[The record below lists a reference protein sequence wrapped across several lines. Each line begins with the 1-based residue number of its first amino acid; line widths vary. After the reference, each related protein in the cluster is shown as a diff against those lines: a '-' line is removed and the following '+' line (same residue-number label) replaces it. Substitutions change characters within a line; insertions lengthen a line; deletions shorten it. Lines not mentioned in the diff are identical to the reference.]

1 MSSSRKP
8 DEPALVT
15 ALFSR
20 RLAEPFARLA
30 VRLGISADAVT
41 VAGGLCW
48 MLSLP
53 LAPLAGR
60 LRSPALWA
68 ACAALWCLGYWLDVV
83 DGSVARLTGTSS
95 RAGFFLDCVF
105 HLLFKPAFLFSVGLG
120 AALGCGAFLGCD
132 ETFVPA
138 GIALLV
144 LSVLSLPANGAAAT
158 SAAELALCEEVALG
172 RLRPDGAARPALW
185 LGASD
190 VAAPAAEK
198 RRTPLRAAKTLAQE
212 TLSYYLQGPFFALLV
227 CADFALHFAVRGTVV
242 CDGPSLLAEA
252 ADAWRMPITGTGF
265 ALLSLVLAL
274 RIPLR
279 LARES
284 RRLGRPTRAGRA
296 GRALARL
303 GALSTALGAAALVA
317 WPFAARQIPNERRF
331 LPLFFALF
339 FAPVAFLLLGAGL
352 RAAAARATR
361 RAGLPVHNRYLL
373 RAFDLLLAPTVLG
386 AFAVFLAGNYDC
398 AFGFLFSSAPY
409 WPVALLLGLAPL
421 AAVACRPVASETLAH
436 VLCQETG
443 KGRLRPG
450 DPAPWDAPAP
460 RLVAWVAITAESLLL
475 ADTAL
480 MIAFS
485 ALALGGRALAG
496 LPPGLDRVATVAGHV
511 IERGGLPLCC
521 AGFVLLAL
529 ALLLSL
535 PRRLRAARRAL
546 DRGAARVAIPDSG
559 PAGARGADDAR

>member
-53 LAPLAGR
+53 LAPLAGW
-60 LRSPALWA
+60 LQSPWLWA

-120 AALGCGAFLGCD
+120 VLIGSNDPLGLSGAVLAALA
-132 ETFVPA
+132 
-138 GIALLV
+138 
-144 LSVLSLPANGAAAT
+144 VLSLPANGAAAT

-172 RLRPDGAARPALW
+172 RLRPDGAASPALW
-185 LGASD
+185 LGAAD

-212 TLSYYLQGPFFALLV
+212 TLSYYLQAPFFALLV
-227 CADFALHFAVRGTVV
+227 CADLALHLAVRGTVV
-242 CDGPSLLAEA
+242 CDRGPL
-252 ADAWRMPITGTGF
+252 ADAAYSWQMPVTCAGF
-265 ALLSLVLAL
+265 AALSLVLVL
-274 RIPLR
+274 RITLR
-279 LARES
+279 LDRES

-296 GRALARL
+296 GRVLARL
-303 GALSTALGAAALVA
+303 SALATALGAVALLLWPYAAPRL
-317 WPFAARQIPNERRF
+317 PNDRRF
-331 LPLFFALF
+331 LPLFFGLF

-352 RAAAARATR
+352 RAAAVRATR

-373 RAFDLLLAPTVLG
+373 RAFDLLLAPAVIG
-386 AFAVFLAGNYDC
+386 AFAVFLSGNYDY
-398 AFGFLFSSAPY
+398 AFGFLFSFAPD
-409 WPVALLLGLAPL
+409 WPSMLLLALAPL

-460 RLVAWVAITAESLLL
+460 RLVAWVAITAERLLL

-496 LPPGLDRVATVAGHV
+496 LPPWLDRVATVAGHV

-546 DRGAARVAIPDSG
+546 AAKG
-559 PAGARGADDAR
+559 

>member
-53 LAPLAGR
+53 LAPLAGW
-60 LRSPALWA
+60 LRSPWLWA
-68 ACAALWCLGYWLDVV
+68 VCAALWCLGYWLDVV

-120 AALGCGAFLGCD
+120 VLIGSNDPLGLSGAVLAALA
-132 ETFVPA
+132 
-138 GIALLV
+138 
-144 LSVLSLPANGAAAT
+144 VLSLPANGAAAT

-172 RLRPDGAARPALW
+172 RLRPDGAASPALW
-185 LGASD
+185 LGAAD

-212 TLSYYLQGPFFALLV
+212 TLSYYLQAPFFALLV
-227 CADFALHFAVRGTVV
+227 CADLALHLAVRGTVV
-242 CDGPSLLAEA
+242 CDRGPL
-252 ADAWRMPITGTGF
+252 ADAAYSWQMPCTAFGF
-265 ALLSLVLAL
+265 AVLSLVLYL

-279 LARES
+279 LVRES

-296 GRALARL
+296 GRVLARL
-303 GALSTALGAAALVA
+303 SALATALGAVALLLWPYAA
-317 WPFAARQIPNERRF
+317 PRIPNERSF

-352 RAAAARATR
+352 RAGAVRATR

-373 RAFDLLLAPTVLG
+373 RAFDLLLAPAVVG
-386 AFAVFLAGNYDC
+386 AFAVFLAGNYDY
-398 AFGFLFSSAPY
+398 AFGFLFSLAPH
-409 WPVALLLGLAPL
+409 WPVALLLCLAPL

-460 RLVAWVAITAESLLL
+460 RLVAWVAITAERLLL

-496 LPPGLDRVATVAGHV
+496 LPPWLDRVATVAGHV

-546 DRGAARVAIPDSG
+546 DRSL
-559 PAGARGADDAR
+559 

>member
-48 MLSLP
+48 MVSLP
-53 LAPLAGR
+53 LAPLAGW
-60 LRSPALWA
+60 LRSPWLWA

-120 AALGCGAFLGCD
+120 VLIGSNDPLGLSGAVLAALA
-132 ETFVPA
+132 
-138 GIALLV
+138 
-144 LSVLSLPANGAAAT
+144 VLSLPANGAAAT

-185 LGASD
+185 LGAAD
-190 VAAPAAEK
+190 VADTAAVK

-212 TLSYYLQGPFFALLV
+212 TLSYYLQAPFFALLV
-227 CADFALHFAVRGTVV
+227 CADLVLHLAVRGTVV
-242 CDGPSLLAEA
+242 CDRGPLVDAAYSWQMPCTAFGFAALSLLL
-252 ADAWRMPITGTGF
+252 F
-265 ALLSLVLAL
+265 L

-279 LARES
+279 LVRES

-296 GRALARL
+296 GRVLARL
-303 GALSTALGAAALVA
+303 SALSTALGAAALLL
-317 WPFAARQIPNERRF
+317 WPWAAPRIPNERSW
-331 LPLFFALF
+331 LPLFFGLF

-352 RAAAARATR
+352 RAGAVRATR

-373 RAFDLLLAPTVLG
+373 RAFDLLLAPAVVG
-386 AFAVFLAGNYDC
+386 AFAVFLAGNYDY
-398 AFGFLFSSAPY
+398 AFGFLFSFAPD
-409 WPVALLLGLAPL
+409 WPLMLLLALAPL

-450 DPAPWDAPAP
+450 DAAPWDAPAP
-460 RLVAWVAITAESLLL
+460 RLVAWVAITVERLLL

-496 LPPGLDRVATVAGHV
+496 LPPWLDRVATVAGHV

-521 AGFVLLAL
+521 AGFVLLSL

-546 DRGAARVAIPDSG
+546 AAKG
-559 PAGARGADDAR
+559 

>member
-48 MLSLP
+48 MVSLP
-53 LAPLAGR
+53 LAPLAGW
-60 LRSPALWA
+60 LRSPWLWA

-120 AALGCGAFLGCD
+120 LALQ
-132 ETFVPA
+132 ETSTEGLSADLLLFVLA
-138 GIALLV
+138 
-144 LSVLSLPANGAAAT
+144 VLSLPANGAAP
-158 SAAELALCEEVALG
+158 SYAAELALCEEVALG

-185 LGASD
+185 LGAAD
-190 VAAPAAEK
+190 VADTAAEK

-212 TLSYYLQGPFFALLV
+212 TLSYYLQAPFFALLV
-227 CADFALHFAVRGTVV
+227 CADLALRALPRETV
-242 CDGPSLLAEA
+242 
-252 ADAWRMPITGTGF
+252 DAIDTFVIWRMGSFGGWIWSLEMPCTSIGLV
-265 ALLSLVLAL
+265 LLSLLLFL

-284 RRLGRPTRAGRA
+284 RRLGRPTRSGRA
-296 GRALARL
+296 GRVLVRL
-303 GALSTALGAAALVA
+303 SALSTALGAAALLL
-317 WPFAARQIPNERRF
+317 WPFAAPEIPNERRF
-331 LPLFFALF
+331 LLLFFALF

-352 RAAAARATR
+352 RAAAVRATR
-361 RAGLPVHNRYLL
+361 LAGLPIHGRFLL

-386 AFAVFLAGNYDC
+386 AFAVFLAGNYDY
-398 AFGFLFSSAPY
+398 AFGFLFSSAPL
-409 WPVALLLGLAPL
+409 WPIPFLLCLAPL

-460 RLVAWVAITAESLLL
+460 RLVAWVAITAERLLL

-480 MIAFS
+480 MIAFP

-546 DRGAARVAIPDSG
+546 AAKG
-559 PAGARGADDAR
+559 

>member
-53 LAPLAGR
+53 LAPLAGW
-60 LRSPALWA
+60 LRSPWLWA

-120 AALGCGAFLGCD
+120 VLIGSNDPLGLSGAVLAALA
-132 ETFVPA
+132 
-138 GIALLV
+138 
-144 LSVLSLPANGAAAT
+144 VLSLPANGAAPT

-172 RLRPDGAARPALW
+172 RLRPDGAASPALW
-185 LGASD
+185 LGAAD

-212 TLSYYLQGPFFALLV
+212 TLSYYLQAPFFALLV
-227 CADFALHFAVRGTVV
+227 CADLALHLAVRGTVV
-242 CDGPSLLAEA
+242 CDRGPL
-252 ADAWRMPITGTGF
+252 ADAAYSWQMPVTCAGF
-265 ALLSLVLAL
+265 AALSLVLVL

-279 LARES
+279 LDRES

-296 GRALARL
+296 GRVLARL
-303 GALSTALGAAALVA
+303 SALATALGAVALLLWPYAAPRL
-317 WPFAARQIPNERRF
+317 PNDRRF
-331 LPLFFALF
+331 LPLFFGLF

-352 RAAAARATR
+352 RAAAVRATR

-373 RAFDLLLAPTVLG
+373 RAFDLLLAPTVVG
-386 AFAVFLAGNYDC
+386 AFAVFLAGNYDY
-398 AFGFLFSSAPY
+398 AFGFLFSLAPH
-409 WPVALLLGLAPL
+409 WPVALLFVLAPL

-443 KGRLRPG
+443 KGRLCPG

-460 RLVAWVAITAESLLL
+460 RLVAWVAITAERLLL

-480 MIAFS
+480 MIAFP

-546 DRGAARVAIPDSG
+546 AAKG
-559 PAGARGADDAR
+559 

>member
-1 MSSSRKP
+1 MSSSLKP

-53 LAPLAGR
+53 LAPLAGC
-60 LRSPALWA
+60 LRSPGLWA

-83 DGSVARLTGTSS
+83 DGSVARLSGTSS

-120 AALGCGAFLGCD
+120 ILIGSNDSLGLSGAVLAALA
-132 ETFVPA
+132 
-138 GIALLV
+138 
-144 LSVLSLPANGAAAT
+144 VLSLPANGAAAT

-185 LGASD
+185 LGAAD
-190 VAAPAAEK
+190 VADTAAEK

-212 TLSYYLQGPFFALLV
+212 TLSYYLQAPFFALLV
-227 CADFALHFAVRGTVV
+227 CADLALRSVVDAFYAHSSLAVFV
-242 CDGPSLLAEA
+242 CKWE
-252 ADAWRMPITGTGF
+252 MPCTAFGF
-265 ALLSLVLAL
+265 AALSFVLFL

-284 RRLGRPTRAGRA
+284 RRLGRPMRAGRA
-296 GRALARL
+296 GRVLARL
-303 GALSTALGAAALVA
+303 SALSTALGAAALLL
-317 WPFAARQIPNERRF
+317 WPWAAPRIPNDRRF
-331 LPLFFALF
+331 LLLFFALF

-352 RAAAARATR
+352 RAAAVRATR
-361 RAGLPVHNRYLL
+361 RAGLPIHGRYLL
-373 RAFDLLLAPTVLG
+373 RAFDLLLAPTTVG
-386 AFAVFLAGNYDC
+386 AFAVFLAGNYDY
-398 AFGFLFSSAPY
+398 AFGFFFSLAPH
-409 WPVALLLGLAPL
+409 WPIALLLCLAPL

-450 DPAPWDAPAP
+450 DPAPWGAPAP
-460 RLVAWVAITAESLLL
+460 RLVAWVAITVERLLL
-475 ADTAL
+475 ADMAL
-480 MIAFS
+480 MLVACS
-485 ALALGGRALAG
+485 VLSLGGREVALLPLPDRLDG
-496 LPPGLDRVATVAGHV
+496 LVS
-511 IERGGLPLCC
+511 RGGLPLSC
-521 AGFVLLAL
+521 AGFVLLSL
-529 ALLLSL
+529 AILLSL
-535 PRRLRAARRAL
+535 PRRLRAVRRAL
-546 DRGAARVAIPDSG
+546 A
-559 PAGARGADDAR
+559 

>member
-30 VRLGISADAVT
+30 VRLGLSADAVT

-53 LAPLAGR
+53 LAPLAGW

-68 ACAALWCLGYWLDVV
+68 ACAALWCAGYWLDVV

-120 AALGCGAFLGCD
+120 AALGCGAFLGCG

-138 GIALLV
+138 GIALLA

-158 SAAELALCEEVALG
+158 SAAELSLCEEVALG

-185 LGASD
+185 LGAAD

-227 CADFALHFAVRGTVV
+227 AADFALHLAVRGTVV
-242 CDGPSLLAEA
+242 CDGPSLLADA
-252 ADAWRMPITGTGF
+252 ALSWRMPVTGAGF
-265 ALLSLVLAL
+265 ALLSLALLL

-279 LARES
+279 LLRES

-296 GRALARL
+296 GRVLARL
-303 GALSTALGAAALVA
+303 GALSTALGAAALLA
-317 WPFAARQIPNERRF
+317 WPLAAPRIENGPGAA
-331 LPLFFALF
+331 ALF
-339 FAPVAFLLLGAGL
+339 LALFLAPVAFLLLGAWM

-361 RAGLPVHNRYLL
+361 RAGLPIHNRYLL
-373 RAFDLLLAPTVLG
+373 RAFDLLLAPAVVG
-386 AFAVFLAGNYDC
+386 AFAIFLAGNYDFS
-398 AFGFLFSSAPY
+398 FGFLFSSAPA
-409 WPVALLLGLAPL
+409 WPIVLLLCLAPL

-450 DPAPWDAPAP
+450 DPAPWSAPAP
-460 RLVAWVAITAESLLL
+460 RLVAWVAITAERLLL

-480 MIAFS
+480 LLAYS
-485 ALALGGRALAG
+485 AVFLGGRTLSG
-496 LPPGLDRVATVAGHV
+496 LPPGLHRVATVAGHV
-511 IERGGLPLCC
+511 IGRGGLPLSC
-521 AGFVLLAL
+521 AGFLLL
-529 ALLLSL
+529 SFALLLSL
-535 PRRLRAARRAL
+535 PRRLRSIRRAL
-546 DRGAARVAIPDSG
+546 SS
-559 PAGARGADDAR
+559 

>member
-48 MLSLP
+48 MLPLP
-53 LAPLAGR
+53 LAPLAGW
-60 LRSPALWA
+60 LRSPWLWA

-120 AALGCGAFLGCD
+120 ALLGSNAPFGPSGAVLAALA
-132 ETFVPA
+132 
-138 GIALLV
+138 
-144 LSVLSLPANGAAAT
+144 VLSLPANGAATT

-185 LGASD
+185 LGAAD

-212 TLSYYLQGPFFALLV
+212 TLSYYLQAPFFALLV
-227 CADFALHFAVRGTVV
+227 CADLTLHFAVRGTVV
-242 CDGPSLLAEA
+242 CDRGPLVDA
-252 ADAWRMPITGTGF
+252 AYSWQMPVTCAGF
-265 ALLSLVLAL
+265 AVLSLVLVL
-274 RIPLR
+274 RVPLR
-279 LARES
+279 LVRES
-284 RRLGRPTRAGRA
+284 RRLGRPTRIGRPGRVLAGLS
-296 GRALARL
+296 ALA
-303 GALSTALGAAALVA
+303 TALGAAALLL
-317 WPFAARQIPNERRF
+317 WPFAAPEIPNDRRF
-331 LPLFFALF
+331 LPLFFTLF

-352 RAAAARATR
+352 RAAAARASR
-361 RAGLPVHNRYLL
+361 RTGLPIHNRYLL
-373 RAFDLLLAPTVLG
+373 RAFDLLLAPAVVG
-386 AFAVFLAGNYDC
+386 AFAVFLAGNYDY
-398 AFGFLFSSAPY
+398 AFGFLFSSAPD
-409 WPVALLLGLAPL
+409 WPPLLLLCLAPL

-450 DPAPWDAPAP
+450 DPAPWSAPAP
-460 RLVAWVAITAESLLL
+460 RLVAWVAITAERLLL

-480 MIAFS
+480 LIVYS
-485 ALALGGRALAG
+485 AVFLGGRTLAG
-496 LPPGLDRVATVAGHV
+496 LPPGLHRVATVAGHV
-511 IERGGLPLCC
+511 IGRGGLPLSC
-521 AGFVLLAL
+521 AGFLLLSL

-535 PRRLRAARRAL
+535 PRRLRSIRRAL
-546 DRGAARVAIPDSG
+546 SS
-559 PAGARGADDAR
+559 

>member
-48 MLSLP
+48 MVSLP
-53 LAPLAGR
+53 LAPLAGW
-60 LRSPALWA
+60 LRSPWLWA

-120 AALGCGAFLGCD
+120 VALGLPGTCPHPEAVD
-132 ETFVPA
+132 
-138 GIALLV
+138 LLV
-144 LSVLSLPANGAAAT
+144 FALAVLSLPANGAAAT
-158 SAAELALCEEVALG
+158 SAAGRALCEEVALG

-185 LGASD
+185 LGAAD
-190 VAAPAAEK
+190 VADTAAEK

-212 TLSYYLQGPFFALLV
+212 TLSYYLQAPFFALLV
-227 CADFALHFAVRGTVV
+227 CADLALHLAVRGTVV
-242 CDGPSLLAEA
+242 CDRGPL
-252 ADAWRMPITGTGF
+252 ADAAYSWQMPVTCAGF
-265 ALLSLVLAL
+265 AALSLVLVL

-279 LARES
+279 LVRES

-296 GRALARL
+296 GRVLARL
-303 GALSTALGAAALVA
+303 SALSTALGAVALLLWPYAA
-317 WPFAARQIPNERRF
+317 PRIPNERSS
-331 LPLFFALF
+331 LPLFFGLF

-352 RAAAARATR
+352 RAGAVRATR

-373 RAFDLLLAPTVLG
+373 RAFDLLLAPAVIG

-460 RLVAWVAITAESLLL
+460 RLVACSVLS
-475 ADTAL
+475 
-480 MIAFS
+480 
-485 ALALGGRALAG
+485 LGGREVALLPLPDRLDG
-496 LPPGLDRVATVAGHV
+496 LVS
-511 IERGGLPLCC
+511 RGGLPLSC

-546 DRGAARVAIPDSG
+546 RQA
-559 PAGARGADDAR
+559 

>member
-53 LAPLAGR
+53 LAPLAGW
-60 LRSPALWA
+60 LRSPWLWA

-120 AALGCGAFLGCD
+120 VLIGSNDPLGLSGAVLAALA
-132 ETFVPA
+132 
-138 GIALLV
+138 
-144 LSVLSLPANGAAAT
+144 VLSLPANGAAPT

-172 RLRPDGAARPALW
+172 RLRPDGAASPALW
-185 LGASD
+185 LGAAD

-198 RRTPLRAAKTLAQE
+198 RRTTLRAAKTLAQE
-212 TLSYYLQGPFFALLV
+212 TLSYYLQAPFFALLV
-227 CADFALHFAVRGTVV
+227 CADLALRAVADAFYAHSSLAVFVCKWEMPCTAFGFAV
-242 CDGPSLLAEA
+242 
-252 ADAWRMPITGTGF
+252 
-265 ALLSLVLAL
+265 LSLVLYL

-296 GRALARL
+296 GRVLARL
-303 GALSTALGAAALVA
+303 GALATALGAVALLLWPYAAPRL
-317 WPFAARQIPNERRF
+317 PNDRRF
-331 LPLFFALF
+331 LPLFFGLF

-373 RAFDLLLAPTVLG
+373 RAFDLLLAPAVVG
-386 AFAVFLAGNYDC
+386 AFAVFLAGNYDY
-398 AFGFLFSSAPY
+398 AFGFLFSFAPD
-409 WPVALLLGLAPL
+409 WPSMLLLALAPL

-460 RLVAWVAITAESLLL
+460 RLVAWVAITAERLLL

-485 ALALGGRALAG
+485 ALTLGGRALAG

-535 PRRLRAARRAL
+535 PHRLRAARRKL
-546 DRGAARVAIPDSG
+546 ARS
-559 PAGARGADDAR
+559 

>member
-30 VRLGISADAVT
+30 VRLGISADAVS

-53 LAPLAGR
+53 LAPLAGW
-60 LRSPALWA
+60 LRSPWLWA

-120 AALGCGAFLGCD
+120 VLIGSNDPLGLSGAVLAALA
-132 ETFVPA
+132 
-138 GIALLV
+138 
-144 LSVLSLPANGAAAT
+144 VLSLPANGAAPT

-172 RLRPDGAARPALW
+172 RLRPDGAASPALW
-185 LGASD
+185 LGAAD

-198 RRTPLRAAKTLAQE
+198 RRTPLRAAKTIAQE
-212 TLSYYLQGPFFALLV
+212 TLSYYLQAPFFALLV
-227 CADFALHFAVRGTVV
+227 CADLALHLAVRGTVV
-242 CDGPSLLAEA
+242 CDRGPL
-252 ADAWRMPITGTGF
+252 ADAAYSWQMPCTAFGF
-265 ALLSLVLAL
+265 AVLSLVLYL

-279 LARES
+279 LDRES

-296 GRALARL
+296 GRVLARL
-303 GALSTALGAAALVA
+303 SALATALGAVALLLWPYAA
-317 WPFAARQIPNERRF
+317 PRIPNERSS
-331 LPLFFALF
+331 LPLFFGLF
-339 FAPVAFLLLGAGL
+339 FAPVAFLLLGAVL

-373 RAFDLLLAPTVLG
+373 RAFDLLLAPAVVG
-386 AFAVFLAGNYDC
+386 AFAVFLAGNYDY
-398 AFGFLFSSAPY
+398 AFGFLFSFAPD
-409 WPVALLLGLAPL
+409 WPPMLLLALAPL

-460 RLVAWVAITAESLLL
+460 RLVAWVAVTAERLLL

-480 MIAFS
+480 MIAYS
-485 ALALGGRALAG
+485 ALALGGRAPAG

-546 DRGAARVAIPDSG
+546 AAKG
-559 PAGARGADDAR
+559 

>member
-48 MLSLP
+48 MVSLP
-53 LAPLAGR
+53 LAPLAGW
-60 LRSPALWA
+60 LRSPWLWA

-120 AALGCGAFLGCD
+120 VALGLPGTCPHPEAVD
-132 ETFVPA
+132 
-138 GIALLV
+138 LLV
-144 LSVLSLPANGAAAT
+144 FALAVLSLPANGAAAT

-172 RLRPDGAARPALW
+172 RLRPDGAANPALW
-185 LGASD
+185 LGAAD
-190 VAAPAAEK
+190 VSAPAAEK

-212 TLSYYLQGPFFALLV
+212 TLSYYLQAPFFALLV
-227 CADFALHFAVRGTVV
+227 CADLALHLAVRGTVV
-242 CDGPSLLAEA
+242 CDRGPL
-252 ADAWRMPITGTGF
+252 ADAAYSWQMPVTCAGF
-265 ALLSLVLAL
+265 AALSLILVL

-279 LARES
+279 LDRES
-284 RRLGRPTRAGRA
+284 RRLGRPTRTGRA
-296 GRALARL
+296 GRVLARL
-303 GALSTALGAAALVA
+303 SALATALGAVALLLWPYAA
-317 WPFAARQIPNERRF
+317 PRIPNERSS
-331 LPLFFALF
+331 LPLFFGLF

-373 RAFDLLLAPTVLG
+373 RAFDLLLAPAVVG
-386 AFAVFLAGNYDC
+386 AFAVFLAGNYDY
-398 AFGFLFSSAPY
+398 AFGFLFSSAPD
-409 WPVALLLGLAPL
+409 WPPMLLLALAPL

-460 RLVAWVAITAESLLL
+460 RLVAWVAITAERLLL

-480 MIAFS
+480 MIVFS

-521 AGFVLLAL
+521 SGFVLLSF

-535 PRRLRAARRAL
+535 PRRLRAARQRFS
-546 DRGAARVAIPDSG
+546 AIPENR
-559 PAGARGADDAR
+559 PKA

>member
-48 MLSLP
+48 MASLP
-53 LAPLAGR
+53 LAPLAGWMG
-60 LRSPALWA
+60 SPGLWA

-105 HLLFKPAFLFSVGLG
+105 HLLFKPVFLFSVGLG
-120 AALGCGAFLGCD
+120 VLIGSNDPLGLSGAVLAALA
-132 ETFVPA
+132 
-138 GIALLV
+138 
-144 LSVLSLPANGAAAT
+144 VLSLPANGAAPT

-172 RLRPDGAARPALW
+172 RLRPDGAASPALW
-185 LGASD
+185 LGAAD

-212 TLSYYLQGPFFALLV
+212 TLSYYLQAPFFALLV
-227 CADFALHFAVRGTVV
+227 CADLALRAVTDAFYAHSFLAVFVCKWEMPCTAFGFAV
-242 CDGPSLLAEA
+242 
-252 ADAWRMPITGTGF
+252 
-265 ALLSLVLAL
+265 LSLVLYL

-279 LARES
+279 LDRES

-296 GRALARL
+296 GRVLARL
-303 GALSTALGAAALVA
+303 GALATALGAVALLLWPYAAPRL
-317 WPFAARQIPNERRF
+317 PNDRRF
-331 LPLFFALF
+331 LPLFFGLF

-352 RAAAARATR
+352 RAATVRATR

-373 RAFDLLLAPTVLG
+373 RAFDLLLAPAVVG
-386 AFAVFLAGNYDC
+386 AFAVFLAGNYDY
-398 AFGFLFSSAPY
+398 AFGFLFSFAPD
-409 WPVALLLGLAPL
+409 WPPMLLLALAPL

-460 RLVAWVAITAESLLL
+460 RLVAWVAITAERLLL

-485 ALALGGRALAG
+485 ALAPGGRALAG

-546 DRGAARVAIPDSG
+546 AAKG
-559 PAGARGADDAR
+559 

>member
-30 VRLGISADAVT
+30 VRLGISADAVS

-53 LAPLAGR
+53 LAPLAGW
-60 LRSPALWA
+60 LRSPWLWA

-120 AALGCGAFLGCD
+120 VALGLPGTCPHPEAVD
-132 ETFVPA
+132 
-138 GIALLV
+138 LLV
-144 LSVLSLPANGAAAT
+144 FALAVLSLPANGAAAT

-172 RLRPDGAARPALW
+172 RLRPDGAASPALW
-185 LGASD
+185 LGAAD

-212 TLSYYLQGPFFALLV
+212 TLSYYLQAPFFALLV
-227 CADFALHFAVRGTVV
+227 CADLALHLAVRGTVV
-242 CDGPSLLAEA
+242 CDRGPL
-252 ADAWRMPITGTGF
+252 ADAAYSWQMPVTCAGF
-265 ALLSLVLAL
+265 AALSLVLVL

-279 LARES
+279 LDRES

-296 GRALARL
+296 GRVLARL
-303 GALSTALGAAALVA
+303 SALATALGAVALLLWPYAA
-317 WPFAARQIPNERRF
+317 PRIPNERSS
-331 LPLFFALF
+331 LPLFFGLF
-339 FAPVAFLLLGAGL
+339 FAPVAFLLLGAVL

-373 RAFDLLLAPTVLG
+373 RAFDLLLAPAVVG
-386 AFAVFLAGNYDC
+386 AFAVFLSGNYDY
-398 AFGFLFSSAPY
+398 AFGFLFSFAPD
-409 WPVALLLGLAPL
+409 WPPMLLLALAPL

-460 RLVAWVAITAESLLL
+460 RLVAWVAVTAERLLL

-480 MIAFS
+480 MIAYS
-485 ALALGGRALAG
+485 ALALGGRAPAG

-535 PRRLRAARRAL
+535 PRRLRAARRSL
-546 DRGAARVAIPDSG
+546 S
-559 PAGARGADDAR
+559 

>member
-53 LAPLAGR
+53 LAPLAGW
-60 LRSPALWA
+60 LRSPWLWA

-120 AALGCGAFLGCD
+120 VLIGSNDPLGLSGA
-132 ETFVPA
+132 
-138 GIALLV
+138 V
-144 LSVLSLPANGAAAT
+144 LASLAVLSLPANGAAAT

-172 RLRPDGAARPALW
+172 RLRPDGAASPALW
-185 LGASD
+185 LGAAD

-212 TLSYYLQGPFFALLV
+212 TLSYYLQAPFFALLV
-227 CADFALHFAVRGTVV
+227 CADLALHLAVRGTVV
-242 CDGPSLLAEA
+242 CDRGPL
-252 ADAWRMPITGTGF
+252 ADAAYSWQMPVTCAGF
-265 ALLSLVLAL
+265 AALSLVLVL

-279 LARES
+279 LDRES

-296 GRALARL
+296 GRVLARL
-303 GALSTALGAAALVA
+303 SALATALGAVALLLWPYAA
-317 WPFAARQIPNERRF
+317 PRIPNERSS
-331 LPLFFALF
+331 LPLFFGLF

-373 RAFDLLLAPTVLG
+373 RAFDLLLAPAVVG
-386 AFAVFLAGNYDC
+386 AFAVFLAGNYDY
-398 AFGFLFSSAPY
+398 AFGFLFSSAPD
-409 WPVALLLGLAPL
+409 WPPMLLLALAPL

-460 RLVAWVAITAESLLL
+460 RLVAWVAITAERLLL

-521 AGFVLLAL
+521 SGFVLLSF

-535 PRRLRAARRAL
+535 PRRLRAARQRFS
-546 DRGAARVAIPDSG
+546 AIPENR
-559 PAGARGADDAR
+559 PKA

>member
-48 MLSLP
+48 MASLP
-53 LAPLAGR
+53 LAPLAGWMG
-60 LRSPALWA
+60 SPGLWA
-68 ACAALWCLGYWLDVV
+68 ACATLWCLGYWLDVV

-120 AALGCGAFLGCD
+120 VALGLPGTCPHPEAVD
-132 ETFVPA
+132 
-138 GIALLV
+138 LLV
-144 LSVLSLPANGAAAT
+144 FALAVLSLPANGAAAT

-185 LGASD
+185 LGAAD
-190 VAAPAAEK
+190 VADTAAEK

-212 TLSYYLQGPFFALLV
+212 TLSYYLQAPFFALLV
-227 CADFALHFAVRGTVV
+227 CADAVLHAAVRGTVV
-242 CDGPSLLAEA
+242 CDSTPLVEA
-252 ADAWRMPITGTGF
+252 ALSWRMPITGAGF
-265 ALLSLVLAL
+265 ALLSLVLFL

-279 LARES
+279 LVRES

-296 GRALARL
+296 GRVLALFSALA
-303 GALSTALGAAALVA
+303 TVLGAAGLAAL
-317 WPFAARQIPNERRF
+317 PFAVEAPPGCFRSRPV
-331 LPLFFALF
+331 LFVLG
-339 FAPVAFLLLGAGL
+339 FAPPALLLLGAAL
-352 RAAAARATR
+352 RALAARAAR
-361 RAGLPVHNRYLL
+361 RAGTPVHNRYLL

-386 AFAVFLAGNYDC
+386 ALAIRLAAEAGHRCSGPVQPFLVVLC
-398 AFGFLFSSAPY
+398 
-409 WPVALLLGLAPL
+409 LAPL

-443 KGRLRPG
+443 KGRLHPG
-450 DPAPWDAPAP
+450 DPAPWNAPAP
-460 RLVAWVAITAESLLL
+460 RLAALVPLLPALFLPAEMGFFVAEAFALL
-475 ADTAL
+475 
-480 MIAFS
+480 S
-485 ALALGGRALAG
+485 LALFLSLPFRLRAVRRALA
-496 LPPGLDRVATVAGHV
+496 
-511 IERGGLPLCC
+511 
-521 AGFVLLAL
+521 
-529 ALLLSL
+529 
-535 PRRLRAARRAL
+535 
-546 DRGAARVAIPDSG
+546 
-559 PAGARGADDAR
+559 

>member
-48 MLSLP
+48 MVSLP

-60 LRSPALWA
+60 LRSPWLWA

-120 AALGCGAFLGCD
+120 VALGLPGTCPHPEAVD
-132 ETFVPA
+132 
-138 GIALLV
+138 LLV
-144 LSVLSLPANGAAAT
+144 FALAVLSLPANGAAAT

-172 RLRPDGAARPALW
+172 RLRPDGAANPALW
-185 LGASD
+185 LGAAD
-190 VAAPAAEK
+190 VAAPASEK

-212 TLSYYLQGPFFALLV
+212 TLSYYLQAPFFALLV
-227 CADFALHFAVRGTVV
+227 CADLALHLAVRGTVV
-242 CDGPSLLAEA
+242 CDRGPL
-252 ADAWRMPITGTGF
+252 ADAAYSWQMPVTCAGF
-265 ALLSLVLAL
+265 AALSLVLVL

-279 LARES
+279 LDRES

-296 GRALARL
+296 GRVLARL
-303 GALSTALGAAALVA
+303 SALATALGAVALLLWPYAA
-317 WPFAARQIPNERRF
+317 PRIPNERSS
-331 LPLFFALF
+331 LPLFFGLF

-373 RAFDLLLAPTVLG
+373 RAFDLLLAPAVVG
-386 AFAVFLAGNYDC
+386 AFAVFLAGNYDY
-398 AFGFLFSSAPY
+398 AFGFLFSSAPD
-409 WPVALLLGLAPL
+409 WPPMLLLALAPL

-460 RLVAWVAITAESLLL
+460 RLVAWVAITAERLLL

-496 LPPGLDRVATVAGHV
+496 LLPGLDRVATVAGHV

-521 AGFVLLAL
+521 AGFVILSL

-535 PRRLRAARRAL
+535 PRRLRAARRSL
-546 DRGAARVAIPDSG
+546 S
-559 PAGARGADDAR
+559 

>member
-1 MSSSRKP
+1 MNSSRKP

-48 MLSLP
+48 MASLP
-53 LAPLAGR
+53 LAPLAGWMG
-60 LRSPALWA
+60 SPGLWA
-68 ACAALWCLGYWLDVV
+68 ACATLWCLGYWLDVV

-120 AALGCGAFLGCD
+120 AALGSNAPFGPSGAVL
-132 ETFVPA
+132 A
-138 GIALLV
+138 ALA
-144 LSVLSLPANGAAAT
+144 VLSLPANGAAAT
-158 SAAELALCEEVALG
+158 SAAELALCEEVSLG

-198 RRTPLRAAKTLAQE
+198 RRTPLRAAKTLVQE
-212 TLSYYLQGPFFALLV
+212 TLSYYLQAPFFALLV
-227 CADFALHFAVRGTVV
+227 CADLALHFAVRGTVV
-242 CDGPSLLAEA
+242 CDRGPLVDA
-252 ADAWRMPITGTGF
+252 AYSWQMPVTCAGF
-265 ALLSLVLAL
+265 AVLSLVLVL
-274 RIPLR
+274 RVPLR
-279 LARES
+279 LVRES
-284 RRLGRPTRAGRA
+284 RRLGRPTRIGRPGRVLAGLS
-296 GRALARL
+296 ALA
-303 GALSTALGAAALVA
+303 TALGAAALLL
-317 WPFAARQIPNERRF
+317 WPFAAPEIPNERRF

-352 RAAAARATR
+352 RAAAARASR
-361 RAGLPVHNRYLL
+361 RTGLPIHNRYLL
-373 RAFDLLLAPTVLG
+373 RAFDLLLAPAVVG
-386 AFAVFLAGNYDC
+386 AFAVFLAGNYDY
-398 AFGFLFSSAPY
+398 AFGFLFSSAPD
-409 WPVALLLGLAPL
+409 WPPLLLLCLAPL

-450 DPAPWDAPAP
+450 DPAPWSAPAP
-460 RLVAWVAITAESLLL
+460 RLVAWVAITAERLLL

-480 MIAFS
+480 LLAYS
-485 ALALGGRALAG
+485 AVFLGGRTLAG
-496 LPPGLDRVATVAGHV
+496 LPPGLHRVATVAGHV
-511 IERGGLPLCC
+511 IGRGSLPLSC
-521 AGFVLLAL
+521 AGFLLLSL

-535 PRRLRAARRAL
+535 PRRLRSIRRAL
-546 DRGAARVAIPDSG
+546 SS
-559 PAGARGADDAR
+559 

>member
-53 LAPLAGR
+53 LAPLAGW
-60 LRSPALWA
+60 LRSPWLWA

-120 AALGCGAFLGCD
+120 VLIGSNDPLGLSGAVLAALA
-132 ETFVPA
+132 
-138 GIALLV
+138 
-144 LSVLSLPANGAAAT
+144 VLSLPANGAAPT

-172 RLRPDGAARPALW
+172 RLRPDGAASPALW
-185 LGASD
+185 LGAAD

-198 RRTPLRAAKTLAQE
+198 RRTTLRAAKTLAQE
-212 TLSYYLQGPFFALLV
+212 TLSYYLQAPFFALLV
-227 CADFALHFAVRGTVV
+227 CADLALRAVADAFYAHSSLAVFVCKWEMPCTAFGFAV
-242 CDGPSLLAEA
+242 
-252 ADAWRMPITGTGF
+252 
-265 ALLSLVLAL
+265 LSLVLYL

-296 GRALARL
+296 GRVLARL
-303 GALSTALGAAALVA
+303 GALATALGAVALLLWPYAAPRL
-317 WPFAARQIPNERRF
+317 PNDRRF
-331 LPLFFALF
+331 LPLFFGLF

-373 RAFDLLLAPTVLG
+373 RAFDLLLAPAVVG
-386 AFAVFLAGNYDC
+386 AFAVFLAGNYDY
-398 AFGFLFSSAPY
+398 AFGFLFSFAPD
-409 WPVALLLGLAPL
+409 WPSMLLLALAPL

-460 RLVAWVAITAESLLL
+460 RLVAWVAITAERLLL

-480 MIAFS
+480 MIAYS
-485 ALALGGRALAG
+485 AVFLGGRALAG
-496 LPPGLDRVATVAGHV
+496 LPPWLDRVATVAGHV

-535 PRRLRAARRAL
+535 PHRLRAARRKL
-546 DRGAARVAIPDSG
+546 ARS
-559 PAGARGADDAR
+559 

>member
-1 MSSSRKP
+1 MSFSRKP

-48 MLSLP
+48 MASLP
-53 LAPLAGR
+53 LAPLAGWMG
-60 LRSPALWA
+60 SPGLWA
-68 ACAALWCLGYWLDVV
+68 ACATLWCLGYWLDVV

-120 AALGCGAFLGCD
+120 VALGLPGTCPHPEAVD
-132 ETFVPA
+132 
-138 GIALLV
+138 LLV
-144 LSVLSLPANGAAAT
+144 FALAVLSLPANGAAAT

-185 LGASD
+185 LGAAD

-212 TLSYYLQGPFFALLV
+212 TLSYYLQAPFFALLV
-227 CADFALHFAVRGTVV
+227 CIDLVLRWNVLGTVV
-242 CDGPSLLAEA
+242 CDSWWISEFVWTWEMPCTAFGFAALSLL
-252 ADAWRMPITGTGF
+252 
-265 ALLSLVLAL
+265 LAL

-279 LARES
+279 LLRES

-317 WPFAARQIPNERRF
+317 WPFAARQIPNERCF

-352 RAAAARATR
+352 RAAAVRATR
-361 RAGLPVHNRYLL
+361 RAGLPIHGRYLL
-373 RAFDLLLAPTVLG
+373 RAFDLLLAPTAVG

-460 RLVAWVAITAESLLL
+460 RLVAWVAITAECLLL